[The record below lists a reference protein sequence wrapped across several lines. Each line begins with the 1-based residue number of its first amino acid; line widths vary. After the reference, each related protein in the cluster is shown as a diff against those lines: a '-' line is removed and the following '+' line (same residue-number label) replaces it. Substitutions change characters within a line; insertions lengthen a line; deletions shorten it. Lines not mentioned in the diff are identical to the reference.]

1 MTDKIKIDAWI
12 FSQPQKLRSIIES
25 SGLSHEEIAKRVGQP
40 FRAKMIP
47 ELIKDG
53 SRCAPTQW
61 LAQRLAE
68 TLGYEL
74 VNIQKLHPDPI
85 RDSKN
90 A

>member
-1 MTDKIKIDAWI
+1 
-12 FSQPQKLRSIIES
+12 
-25 SGLSHEEIAKRVGQP
+25 
-40 FRAKMIP
+40 MIP
-47 ELIKDG
+47 ELIKDE

-61 LAQRLAE
+61 LAQRLAK
-68 TLGYEL
+68 TFGYEL